1 MKERFLF
8 PYWCKYLGI
17 VLFLAHLPIYIIVK
31 KMMRVQFDN
40 NDPSLF
46 SGQHIFY
53 VATAMTMVIGLLM
66 IAFSKEKVE
75 DEQISRLRLESLKWA
90 ICFNYL
96 LLIISLTF
104 TKGYD
109 AIDILRMNL
118 WLPLMVFIL
127 LFRWKMY
134 SLNRLLKNN

>member
-17 VLFLAHLPIYIIVK
+17 VLFLAHLPIYIIK
-31 KMMRVQFDN
+31 KSMHVQFDST
-40 NDPSLF
+40 DTSLF
-46 SGQHIFY
+46 NGQHIFY
-53 VATAMTMVIGLLM
+53 ITTALTMVIGLLM

-75 DEQISRLRLESLKWA
+75 DEHISQLRLESLKWA

-96 LLIISLTF
+96 VLIISLTF

-109 AIDILRMNL
+109 
-118 WLPLMVFIL
+118 
-127 LFRWKMY
+127 
-134 SLNRLLKNN
+134 

>member
-31 KMMRVQFDN
+31 RVMHVQFDT
-40 NDPSLF
+40 NDASLF
-46 SGQHIFY
+46 SGHHIFY
-53 VATAMTMVIGLLM
+53 VSTAMTMVVGLLM
-66 IAFSKEKVE
+66 IAFSKEKIE
-75 DEQISRLRLESLKWA
+75 DEQISQLRLESLKWA

-118 WLPLMVFIL
+118 WLQLMVFIL
-127 LFRWKMY
+127 LFRWKLY
-134 SLNRLLKNN
+134 RNNQFPQNN